1 MKYFVDACFYVAS
14 GGKIE
19 VYRWEVQVD
28 EIF

>member
-1 MKYFVDACFYVAS
+1 MKYLSMPVFYVAS